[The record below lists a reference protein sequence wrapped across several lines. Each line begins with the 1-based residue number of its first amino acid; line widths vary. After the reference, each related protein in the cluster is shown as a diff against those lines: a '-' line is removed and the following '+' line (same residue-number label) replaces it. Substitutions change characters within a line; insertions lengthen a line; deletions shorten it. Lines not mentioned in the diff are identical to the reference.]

1 MAYLY
6 YKTLG
11 VELSTEQ
18 LRGVQNSFIL
28 RKILNTEIQ
37 KSRDYLNKLENM
49 NLEHHTS
56 NPLFRELRVLEDVL
70 IDMHQKSTNS
80 TIQRFTRD
88 PIIRQLMTN
97 ACQDDIKTSTPRPL
111 NIRNTYLTR
120 TVIENRIIVLKKQ
133 LN

>member
-1 MAYLY
+1 
-6 YKTLG
+6 
-11 VELSTEQ
+11 
-18 LRGVQNSFIL
+18 
-28 RKILNTEIQ
+28 
-37 KSRDYLNKLENM
+37 M

>member
-37 KSRDYLNKLENM
+37 KSRDYLNKL
-49 NLEHHTS
+49 
-56 NPLFRELRVLEDVL
+56 
-70 IDMHQKSTNS
+70 
-80 TIQRFTRD
+80 
-88 PIIRQLMTN
+88 
-97 ACQDDIKTSTPRPL
+97 
-111 NIRNTYLTR
+111 
-120 TVIENRIIVLKKQ
+120 
-133 LN
+133 